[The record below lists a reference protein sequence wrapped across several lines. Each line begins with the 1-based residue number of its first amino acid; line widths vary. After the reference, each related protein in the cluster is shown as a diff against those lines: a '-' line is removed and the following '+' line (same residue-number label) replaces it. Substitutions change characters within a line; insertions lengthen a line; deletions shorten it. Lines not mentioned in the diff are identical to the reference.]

1 MQKESHQDEEDQI
14 KKQSPPRIQAKPLL
28 YVDIDIGDGE
38 KDRITVMKDD
48 DPDQLA
54 S

>member
-1 MQKESHQDEEDQI
+1 MKV
-14 KKQSPPRIQAKPLL
+14 SPPRSLKPLL

-48 DPDQLA
+48 DANHLA